1 MSTPHIRQAP
11 PKDLPKLK
19 EIINQSFPRF
29 YRHFSNRSVNSKS
42 GAVLVSEIGGEIA
55 GFARLTEFV
64 VGRKRFGL
72 VLWLA
77 VHPGFRRRG
86 VAAGLVGAGVDWL
99 MGRGAVA
106 VFGSAGHG
114 NVGSIGS
121 FLRAGFR
128 LVGFLELLRLFGWRV
143 FVFYVRIWFVPGEVV
158 LMYCGC

>member
-1 MSTPHIRQAP
+1 MPR
-11 PKDLPKLK
+11 LK
-19 EIINQSFPRF
+19 EIINSSFPRF
-29 YRHFSNRSVNSKS
+29 YRHFSNRSVNSHS
-42 GAVLVSEIGGEIA
+42 GAVLVSEMGGEIA
-55 GFARLTEFV
+55 GFARLVEFC
-64 VGRKRFGL
+64 VGGRRFGL

-99 MGRGAVA
+99 VGRGAVA

-121 FLRAGFR
+121 FLGVGFR
-128 LVGFLELLRLFGWRV
+128 RVGFRGLLGFFGWRV

-158 LMYCGC
+158 LLYGVC